1 MTTKS
6 LLEILPKNIVES
18 EELSLAA
25 KKMLGA
31 LVDYFTHSQAK
42 TTQRLFMSN
51 EKICETAN
59 FGKSTLFKA
68 TRELEMFDLIEKKS
82 GKARTQGQK
91 SEASEY
97 ILHINNFIKPL
108 RKKTFEAMM
117 FMFPKSWL
125 QNSGNPLQDCSTVQN
140 STVQSST
147 VQSREVQSREETL
160 SEEEVNA
167 EKSREDIERKDESKM
182 SKSRETPIGTTI
194 TTPITTSITTP
205 TSTSMSTSTPI
216 ESSNT
221 NSIEKPTITEKPI
234 EASTINETETT
245 NSNDKVEQTDE
256 TDEREELLQFFIETV
271 NLDVERL
278 YDSFF
283 SHFKYGIES
292 NTELGKELIDYVF
305 DKLSHTNYELY
316 RKVCEQVETVFKL
329 EKPKY
334 LVNTNTSTSSNKKVD
349 EESSII
355 SEPVHDEMP
364 F

>member
-6 LLEILPKNIVES
+6 LLEVLPKNIVES

-31 LVDYFTHSQAK
+31 LIDYYTHSQAK

-51 EKICETAN
+51 EKVCETAN

-82 GKARTQGQK
+82 GKARTQGQN

-97 ILHINNFIKPL
+97 ILHIDNFLKPL
-108 RKKTFEAMM
+108 RKKTFENLMP
-117 FMFPKSWL
+117 MFPKSWL
-125 QNSGNPLQDCSTVQN
+125 QNSGNPLQDCSTVQ
-140 STVQSST
+140 
-147 VQSREVQSREETL
+147 SRVETLSEGKSREETL
-160 SEEEVNA
+160 SEETLSE
-167 EKSREDIERKDESKM
+167 EKSREGMNVEDIERKDECK
-182 SKSRETPIGTTI
+182 
-194 TTPITTSITTP
+194 
-205 TSTSMSTSTPI
+205 
-216 ESSNT
+216 
-221 NSIEKPTITEKPI
+221 IEKR
-234 EASTINETETT
+234 
-245 NSNDKVEQTDE
+245 VEQTDE
-256 TDEREELLQFFIETV
+256 KEKLFQFFVSTV

-278 YDSFF
+278 FDSFF
-283 SHFKYGIES
+283 SHFNCIET

-305 DKLSHTNYELY
+305 DKLGKTEYELY
-316 RKVCEQVETVFKL
+316 RRVCEQVETVFKL

-334 LVNTNTSTSSNKKVD
+334 LVNSNNTSTSSKKVD

>member
-6 LLEILPKNIVES
+6 LLEVLPKNIVES

-42 TTQRLFMSN
+42 ETQRLFMSN
-51 EKICETAN
+51 EKVCETAN

-68 TRELEMFDLIEKKS
+68 TRELEMYDLIEKKS
-82 GKARTQGQK
+82 GKARTKGQN

-97 ILHINNFIKPL
+97 ILHIDNFLKPL
-108 RKKTFEAMM
+108 RKKTFENLMS
-117 FMFPKSWL
+117 MFPKSWL
-125 QNSGNPLQDCSTVQN
+125 QNSGNPLQDCSTVQ
-140 STVQSST
+140 SST
-147 VQSREVQSREETL
+147 VQSRVDKGREDKRREDKRREVQSREEKSSEETL
-160 SEEEVNA
+160 SEEEMNA
-167 EKSREDIERKDESKM
+167 EKSREGMNIEDTERKDESKV
-182 SKSRETPIGTTI
+182 
-194 TTPITTSITTP
+194 
-205 TSTSMSTSTPI
+205 
-216 ESSNT
+216 
-221 NSIEKPTITEKPI
+221 EKR
-234 EASTINETETT
+234 
-245 NSNDKVEQTDE
+245 VEQTVE
-256 TDEREELLQFFIETV
+256 TDKKEELLQFFIETV

-278 YDSFF
+278 FDSFF

-316 RKVCEQVETVFKL
+316 RKVCEQIETVFKL

-334 LVNTNTSTSSNKKVD
+334 LINTNTSTSSNKKVD

>member
-6 LLEILPKNIVES
+6 LLEVLPKNIVES

-31 LVDYFTHSQAK
+31 LIDYFTHSQAK
-42 TTQRLFMSN
+42 ETQRLFMTN

-68 TRELEMFDLIEKKS
+68 TRELEMYNLIEKKS

-108 RKKTFEAMM
+108 RKKTFENLMS
-117 FMFPKSWL
+117 MFPKSWL
-125 QNSGNPLQDCSTVQN
+125 QNSGNPLQDCSTVQ
-140 STVQSST
+140 
-147 VQSREVQSREETL
+147 SRVEKLSEVQSREEKGREEKS
-160 SEEEVNA
+160 SEEKASE
-167 EKSREDIERKDESKM
+167 EKSREGVNIEDTERKDECKV
-182 SKSRETPIGTTI
+182 
-194 TTPITTSITTP
+194 
-205 TSTSMSTSTPI
+205 
-216 ESSNT
+216 
-221 NSIEKPTITEKPI
+221 EKR
-234 EASTINETETT
+234 
-245 NSNDKVEQTDE
+245 VEQTAEIDE
-256 TDEREELLQFFIETV
+256 KEELLQFFIETV

-278 YDSFF
+278 YDAFF
-283 SHFKYGIES
+283 SHFNYCIES
-292 NTELGKELIDYVF
+292 NTELGHKLIDYVF
-305 DKLSHTNYELY
+305 DKLGKTEYELY
-316 RKVCEQVETVFKL
+316 RKVCENVETVFKL

-334 LVNTNTSTSSNKKVD
+334 LINTTNTSTSSKVD

-355 SEPVHDEMP
+355 SERVQDEMP

>member
-6 LLEILPKNIVES
+6 LLEVLPKNIVES

-42 TTQRLFMSN
+42 ETQRLFMSN

-108 RKKTFEAMM
+108 RKKTFENLMS
-117 FMFPKSWL
+117 MFPKSWL
-125 QNSGNPLQDCSTVQN
+125 QNSGNPLQDCSTVQS
-140 STVQSST
+140 STVQSSEEKG
-147 VQSREVQSREETL
+147 RE
-160 SEEEVNA
+160 
-167 EKSREDIERKDESKM
+167 EKSREEKSSEEKGVIEANIEEKSREGVNIEDTERKDECKV
-182 SKSRETPIGTTI
+182 
-194 TTPITTSITTP
+194 
-205 TSTSMSTSTPI
+205 
-216 ESSNT
+216 
-221 NSIEKPTITEKPI
+221 EK
-234 EASTINETETT
+234 
-245 NSNDKVEQTDE
+245 KVEQTVE
-256 TDEREELLQFFIETV
+256 TDKKEELLQFFIETV

-278 YDSFF
+278 YDAFF
-283 SHFKYGIES
+283 THFNYCIES
-292 NTELGKELIDYVF
+292 NTELGQKLIDYVF
-305 DKLSHTNYELY
+305 DKLAHTNYELY
-316 RKVCEQVETVFKL
+316 RRICENVETVFKL
-329 EKPKY
+329 EKPKC
-334 LVNTNTSTSSNKKVD
+334 LINTTNTSTSSKVD

-355 SEPVHDEMP
+355 SERVQDEMP

>member
-6 LLEILPKNIVES
+6 LLEVLPKNIVES

-31 LVDYFTHSQAK
+31 LIDYFTHSQAK

-51 EKICETAN
+51 EKVCETAN

-82 GKARTQGQK
+82 GKARTQGQN

-97 ILHINNFIKPL
+97 ILHINNFFKPL
-108 RKKTFEAMM
+108 RKKTFENFMS
-117 FMFPKSWL
+117 MFPKSWL
-125 QNSGNPLQDCSTVQN
+125 QNSGNPLQDCSTVQ
-140 STVQSST
+140 
-147 VQSREVQSREETL
+147 SRVETLSEGKSREETL
-160 SEEEVNA
+160 SEEEMNA
-167 EKSREDIERKDESKM
+167 EKSREGMSREDIERKDESKV
-182 SKSRETPIGTTI
+182 
-194 TTPITTSITTP
+194 
-205 TSTSMSTSTPI
+205 
-216 ESSNT
+216 
-221 NSIEKPTITEKPI
+221 EKR
-234 EASTINETETT
+234 
-245 NSNDKVEQTDE
+245 VEQTDE
-256 TDEREELLQFFIETV
+256 KEELFQFFVSTV

-278 YDSFF
+278 FDSFF

-292 NTELGKELIDYVF
+292 NKELGKRVIDYVF

-316 RKVCEQVETVFKL
+316 RKVCEQIETIFKL

-334 LVNTNTSTSSNKKVD
+334 LINTNTSTSSKKVD

-355 SEPVHDEMP
+355 SELVHDEMP

>member
-6 LLEILPKNIVES
+6 LLEVLPKNIVES

-42 TTQRLFMSN
+42 ETQRLFMSN

-68 TRELEMFDLIEKKS
+68 TRELEMYDLIEKKS

-91 SEASEY
+91 SEASQY

-108 RKKTFEAMM
+108 RKKTFENLMS
-117 FMFPKSWL
+117 MFPKSWL
-125 QNSGNPLQDCSTVQN
+125 QNSGNPLQDCSTVQS
-140 STVQSST
+140 STVQSS
-147 VQSREVQSREETL
+147 EEKGREEKGREEKS
-160 SEEEVNA
+160 SEEKGIIEANIE
-167 EKSREDIERKDESKM
+167 EKSREGVNIEDTERKDECKV
-182 SKSRETPIGTTI
+182 
-194 TTPITTSITTP
+194 
-205 TSTSMSTSTPI
+205 
-216 ESSNT
+216 
-221 NSIEKPTITEKPI
+221 EK
-234 EASTINETETT
+234 
-245 NSNDKVEQTDE
+245 KVEQTVE
-256 TDEREELLQFFIETV
+256 TDEKEELLQFFIETV

-278 YDSFF
+278 FDSFF

-305 DKLSHTNYELY
+305 DKLSNTNYELY
-316 RKVCEQVETVFKL
+316 RRVCEQVETVFKL

-334 LVNTNTSTSSNKKVD
+334 LINTTNTSTSSKVD

-355 SEPVHDEMP
+355 SERVQDEMP

>member
-6 LLEILPKNIVES
+6 LLEVLPKNIVES

-31 LVDYFTHSQAK
+31 LIDYYTHSQAK

-51 EKICETAN
+51 EKVCETAN

-82 GKARTQGQK
+82 GKARTQGQN

-108 RKKTFEAMM
+108 RKKTFENLMS
-117 FMFPKSWL
+117 MFPKSWL
-125 QNSGNPLQDCSTVQN
+125 QNSGNPLQDCSTVQ
-140 STVQSST
+140 SRVEKLSEVQSRE
-147 VQSREVQSREETL
+147 VQSREVQSREEKL
-160 SEEEVNA
+160 SEEEMNA
-167 EKSREDIERKDESKM
+167 EKSREGVNIEDTERKDECKV
-182 SKSRETPIGTTI
+182 
-194 TTPITTSITTP
+194 
-205 TSTSMSTSTPI
+205 
-216 ESSNT
+216 
-221 NSIEKPTITEKPI
+221 EK
-234 EASTINETETT
+234 
-245 NSNDKVEQTDE
+245 KVEQTDE
-256 TDEREELLQFFIETV
+256 TDEKEELLQFFIETV

-278 YDSFF
+278 YDAFF
-283 SHFKYGIES
+283 THFNYCIES
-292 NTELGKELIDYVF
+292 NTELGQKLIDYVF
-305 DKLSHTNYELY
+305 DKLAHTNYELY
-316 RKVCEQVETVFKL
+316 RRICEQIETVFKL

>member
-6 LLEILPKNIVES
+6 LLEVLPKNIVES

-31 LVDYFTHSQAK
+31 LIDYFTHSQAK

-51 EKICETAN
+51 EKVCETAN

-68 TRELEMFDLIEKKS
+68 TRELEMYDLIEKKS

-97 ILHINNFIKPL
+97 ILHINNFLKPL
-108 RKKTFEAMM
+108 RKKTFEHLMS
-117 FMFPKSWL
+117 MFPKSWL
-125 QNSGNPLQDCSTVQN
+125 QNSGNPLQDCSTVQ
-140 STVQSST
+140 
-147 VQSREVQSREETL
+147 SRVETLSEGKSREETL
-160 SEEEVNA
+160 SEEEMNA
-167 EKSREDIERKDESKM
+167 EKSREGMSREDIERKDESKV
-182 SKSRETPIGTTI
+182 
-194 TTPITTSITTP
+194 
-205 TSTSMSTSTPI
+205 
-216 ESSNT
+216 
-221 NSIEKPTITEKPI
+221 EKR
-234 EASTINETETT
+234 
-245 NSNDKVEQTDE
+245 VEQTDE
-256 TDEREELLQFFIETV
+256 KEELFQFFVSTV

-278 YDSFF
+278 FDSFF

-292 NTELGKELIDYVF
+292 NKELGKRVIDYVF

-316 RKVCEQVETVFKL
+316 RKVCEQIETIFKL

-334 LVNTNTSTSSNKKVD
+334 LINTNTSTSSKKVD